1 MRILLVNH
9 TARPH
14 TGGLN
19 RMVVETCALLHAAG
33 HDVALAYDDGG
44 PAAVPCR
51 FFSLPPA
58 TVPHDVM
65 RAAVTQLVKDFQP
78 EVLQLHTADHPFFR
92 AEIATL
98 APTCRFI
105 HDQSLFCS
113 GGDRMS
119 GAFAPCQRPHG
130 LACLAWHYAQ
140 GCGGKNPLGNLER
153 WRRVQ
158 GWCEM
163 KAPAA
168 LRLQVA
174 SAFMRRG
181 LLENGYAAERID
193 VLPLFALAP
202 AVASAPEP
210 GLLLVASRLVKGKGV
225 PVLLES
231 LGMMRDVAWRLVVA
245 GTGPQLG
252 ELRDAVIRLGLAER
266 VEFVGELSPRD
277 LDAWYAR
284 ASVVVSPVVR
294 PEPFGLVGIEAM
306 ARGKPV
312 VAFAGGATEE
322 WLADGETGLVVRE
335 KTAGAL
341 AGALTR
347 MLGEAAVRERCGRN
361 ALVRSRAFAPERF
374 VEGLMASFRRCV
386 TGGQAQR
393 K

>member
-1 MRILLVNH
+1 
-9 TARPH
+9 
-14 TGGLN
+14 
-19 RMVVETCALLHAAG
+19 
-33 HDVALAYDDGG
+33 
-44 PAAVPCR
+44 
-51 FFSLPPA
+51 
-58 TVPHDVM
+58 M
-65 RAAVTQLVKDFQP
+65 RAAFGRLVKDFRP

-92 AEIATL
+92 AEIAAL

-113 GGDRMS
+113 GGDRMTR
-119 GAFAPCQRPHG
+119 AFAPCQRPHG

-163 KAPAA
+163 KTAGG

-193 VLPLFALAP
+193 VLPLFALP
-202 AVASAPEP
+202 PTVASAPEP
-210 GLLLVASRLVKGKGV
+210 GLLLVASRLVRGKGV
-225 PVLLES
+225 QVLLES
-231 LGMMRDVAWRLVVA
+231 LGMLREVAWRLVVA

-252 ELRDAVIRLGLAER
+252 ELRATVTRQGLTDR
-266 VEFVGELSPRD
+266 VEFVGELLPRE

-294 PEPFGLVGIEAM
+294 PEPFGLVGVEAM

-335 KTAGAL
+335 HTAGAL
-341 AGALTR
+341 AGAIGR
-347 MLGEAAVRERCGRN
+347 MLRDALRERCGQG
-361 ALVRSRAFAPERF
+361 ALERSRAFAPERF
-374 VEGLMASFRRCV
+374 VEGWGLHSAGARR
-386 TGGQAQR
+386 TGRGR
-393 K
+393 KRTGRKKTGRKMGAEKLGGKAGDYLRRIRATAPSQLKPQVSLRQIRA

>member
-33 HDVALAYDDGG
+33 HEVALAYDDGG
-44 PAAVPCR
+44 PAAVLCPVY
-51 FFSLPPA
+51 SLPPA
-58 TVPHDVM
+58 TVPHAMM
-65 RAAVTQLVKDFQP
+65 RAAVMELVKDFRP

-113 GGDRMS
+113 GGDRMTR
-119 GAFAPCQRPHG
+119 AFAPCQRPHG
-130 LACLAWHYAQ
+130 LACLMWHHAQ

-158 GWCEM
+158 GWSAM
-163 KAPAA
+163 KAAGA
-168 LRLQVA
+168 LRWQVA
-174 SAFMRRG
+174 SEFMRRG

-193 VLPLFALAP
+193 VLPLFALP
-202 AVASAPEP
+202 TTVPSAPEP

-225 PVLLES
+225 QVLLES
-231 LGMMRDVAWRLVVA
+231 LGMLRGLAWRLVVA

-252 ELRDAVIRLGLAER
+252 ELRAKAARLGLAER
-266 VEFVGELSPRD
+266 VEFVGELAPRE

-306 ARGKPV
+306 ARGRPV

-335 KTAGAL
+335 HTAAAL
-341 AGALTR
+341 AGALGR
-347 MLGEAAVRERCGRN
+347 MLGEAALRERCGRD

-374 VEGLMASFRRCV
+374 VEGLVASFRRCV
-386 TGGQAQR
+386 AGG
-393 K
+393 

>member
-1 MRILLVNH
+1 M
-9 TARPH
+9 T
-14 TGGLN
+14 
-19 RMVVETCALLHAAG
+19 
-33 HDVALAYDDGG
+33 
-44 PAAVPCR
+44 AVPPPCRVR
-51 FFSLPPA
+51 FFLPPA
-58 TVPHDVM
+58 TAAHDVM
-65 RAAVTQLVKDFQP
+65 RAAFGRLVKDFRP

-92 AEIATL
+92 AEIAAL

-113 GGDRMS
+113 GGDRMTR
-119 GAFAPCQRPHG
+119 AFAPCQRPHG

-163 KAPAA
+163 KTAGG

-193 VLPLFALAP
+193 VLPLFALP
-202 AVASAPEP
+202 PTVASAPEP
-210 GLLLVASRLVKGKGV
+210 GLLLVASRLVRGKGV
-225 PVLLES
+225 QVLLES
-231 LGMMRDVAWRLVVA
+231 LGMLREVAWRLVVA

-252 ELRDAVIRLGLAER
+252 ELRATVTRQGLTDR
-266 VEFVGELSPRD
+266 VEFVGELLPRE

-294 PEPFGLVGIEAM
+294 PEPFGLVGVEAM

-335 KTAGAL
+335 HTAGAL
-341 AGALTR
+341 AGAIGR
-347 MLGEAAVRERCGRN
+347 MLRDALRERCGQG
-361 ALVRSRAFAPERF
+361 ALERSRAFAPERF
-374 VEGLMASFRRCV
+374 VEGLGASFRRC
-386 TGGQAQR
+386 AADR
-393 K
+393 

>member
-44 PAAVPCR
+44 PAAVPCPV
-51 FFSLPPA
+51 FSLPPA
-58 TVPHDVM
+58 TVPHPEM
-65 RAAVTQLVKDFQP
+65 RSAVGRLLKEFRP

-92 AEIATL
+92 AEIAAL

-113 GGDRMS
+113 GGDRMTRS
-119 GAFAPCQRPHG
+119 FAPCQRPHG

-140 GCGGKNPLGNLER
+140 GCSGKHPLGNLSR

-163 KAPAA
+163 KTATA

-174 SAFMRRG
+174 SEFMRRG
-181 LLENGYAAERID
+181 LLENDYAAGRID
-193 VLPLFALAP
+193 VLPLFAVP
-202 AVASAPEP
+202 PTVASAPEP

-225 PVLLES
+225 QVLIES
-231 LGMMRDVAWRLVVA
+231 LGTMRDSAWRLVVA

-252 ELRDAVIRLGLAER
+252 GLRAAVTRLGLTER
-266 VEFVGELSPRD
+266 VEFVGELLPRD

-284 ASVVVSPVVR
+284 ACVVVSPVVR

-322 WLADGETGLVVRE
+322 WLVDGETGLAVRE
-335 KTAGAL
+335 PTAAALGA
-341 AGALTR
+341 ALR
-347 MLGEAAVRERCGRN
+347 RILGDAPLRERCGRN
-361 ALVRSRAFAPERF
+361 ALVRSQAFAPERF
-374 VEGLMASFRRCV
+374 VESLLASFRRCV
-386 TGGQAQR
+386 AGG
-393 K
+393 